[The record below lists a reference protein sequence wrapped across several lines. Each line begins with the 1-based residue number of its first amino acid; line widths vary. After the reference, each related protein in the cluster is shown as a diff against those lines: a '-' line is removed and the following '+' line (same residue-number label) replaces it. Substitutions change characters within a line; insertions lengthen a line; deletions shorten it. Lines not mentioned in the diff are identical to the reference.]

1 MKKKIVTLFL
11 IALVLTLTA
20 ACLTGCFF
28 QNLSFLSG
36 KMSESNAQAL
46 EALNNELVTEDANGD
61 LQITLSN
68 FTQLNRAR
76 GSVGDYSGT
85 AIFLFKVT
93 EKGFYISTYTE
104 ATGVASE
111 REEYYYEKDGD
122 IWFYYVKNAQGQW
135 GVGAINANSLAIV
148 MKQNATSKLL
158 AETRKNIFSPT
169 NYKLDGD
176 HYEYAGPELVFSDD
190 GSDKMVFDVEGLFM
204 IEGGVEI
211 KGQVVP
217 ALTAEQKAAMEQ
229 QGATWQSM
237 GLDIPFSYSIYDVGS
252 TTITFPTP
260 VNAAE
265 KAQYKAAHQPQNGNN
280 DNGKEDSGEED

>member
-1 MKKKIVTLFL
+1 MKKKIVTVLL
-11 IALVLTLTA
+11 VALVLTLTA

-46 EALNNELVTEDANGD
+46 EALNSELVTEDANGD
-61 LQITLSN
+61 LRITLSN

-76 GSVGDYSGT
+76 GSVGEYSGT

-104 ATGVASE
+104 ATGVVSE
-111 REEYYYEKDGD
+111 SEEYYYEKDGD
-122 IWFYYVKNAQGQW
+122 IWFYYVKNQGEW
-135 GVGAINANSLAIV
+135 RVGAINANSLAIV

-190 GSDKMVFDVEGLFM
+190 DPYKMVFDVEGLFM

-217 ALTAEQKAAMEQ
+217 ALTAEQKEAMEQ
-229 QGATWQSM
+229 QGVTWQSM

-260 VNAAE
+260 INADY
-265 KAQYKAAHQPQNGNN
+265 KAQYKAAHQPHNN
-280 DNGKEDSGEED
+280 DNGNEDSGEKE